1 MILPLED
8 LLKQSEAN
16 SLFFLKDTSY
26 LYVSKTIHI
35 VNAGA

>member
-16 SLFFLKDTSY
+16 SLFFLKK
-26 LYVSKTIHI
+26 VSLKECLEVEETQA
-35 VNAGA
+35 V